1 MEQLPL
7 VSVIVP
13 VYNME
18 KYLAETLDSV
28 LTSDY
33 PNFEVIVMNDG
44 SKDSSLS
51 IAQEFATR
59 DKRVQVYSQPNAGV
73 CAARNHAISLASGEF
88 ILPFDADDIMCS
100 NFISD
105 AVKAIMADNE
115 IKVVRPKVEFMGE
128 RTGEWKL
135 APYSLNLLARKN
147 MIPICSLYRKK
158 DWEKSG
164 GYTKDITARE
174 DWIFWISVLKN
185 GGKVV
190 SLSRL
195 SMYYQIRKTSK
206 RITDRQQKKEIINYL
221 NKQHPDFFERELGG
235 PLHYQRTYSKLIN
248 KIYRVLHPRQAYV
261 HPNYQ
266 YLHDFIKTLPIHFRN
281 NNGKIIYKGRNELRE
296 FKTNDT
302 ELVVKAFRIPNIINR
317 IAYGLLRSSKAK
329 RSYAYAQML
338 QKSNIGTP
346 QPIGY
351 YTERNGFL
359 FGKSYYISLKS
370 ECPYTYYDLTKNDFI
385 NEDKILRAIART
397 TAAMHEHGYL
407 HKDYSRGN
415 ILFKESD
422 EEVKVE
428 IIDLNRIRFAKI
440 DMNTGCKNFERLPAT
455 PHMHHIMSE
464 EYAKVRGFD
473 AKKCYERMVFYR
485 KLQPDKIE
493 NLY

>member
-13 VYNME
+13 VYNMKE
-18 KYLAETLDSV
+18 YLAETLNSV

-33 PNFEVIVMNDG
+33 PNFEVIVMDDG

-51 IAQEFATR
+51 IAQEFAKQ
-59 DKRVQVYSQPNAGV
+59 DKRVQVYSQANAGV
-73 CAARNHAISLASGEF
+73 CTARNNAISLASGEF
-88 ILPFDADDIMCS
+88 ILPFDADDIMCP

-115 IKVVRPKVEFMGE
+115 IKVVRPKVDFLGE

-135 APYSLNLLARKN
+135 APYSINLLARKN
-147 MIPICSLYRKK
+147 MIPVCSLYRKK

-164 GYTKDITARE
+164 GYAKNITARE
-174 DWIFWISVLKN
+174 DWIFWVSILKD

-190 SLSRL
+190 TLPQL
-195 SMYYQIRKTSK
+195 SMYYRIRKTSK
-206 RITDRQQKKEIINYL
+206 RFTDRLQKKKVIDYL
-221 NKQHPDFFERELGG
+221 NYTFPEFFERELGG
-235 PLHYQRTYSKLIN
+235 PLRYQRTYSKLIN
-248 KIYRVLHPRQAYV
+248 KIYRVLHPRQVYI
-261 HPNYQ
+261 HPDYQ
-266 YLHDFIKTLPIHFRN
+266 YLQDFAKTLPIHFRN
-281 NNGKIIYKGRNELRE
+281 DNGKIIYKGRNELRE
-296 FKTNDT
+296 FKINDT
-302 ELVVKAFRIPNIINR
+302 ELVVKAFRTPNIINR

-329 RSYAYAQML
+329 RSYEYAQML
-338 QKSNIGTP
+338 QKNNIGTP

-359 FGKSYYISLKS
+359 FSKSYYISLKS
-370 ECPYTYYDLTKNDFI
+370 VCPYTYYDLMKNNFP
-385 NEDKILRAIART
+385 NEDKILQAIAHT

-415 ILFKESD
+415 ILFKESA
-422 EEVKVE
+422 EGVRVE
-428 IIDLNRIRFAKI
+428 IIDLNRIHFTQVNMK
-440 DMNTGCKNFERLPAT
+440 TGCKNFERLPAT
-455 PHMHHIMSE
+455 PHMHHIISE
-464 EYAKVRGFD
+464 EYAKARGFD
-473 AKKCYERMVFYR
+473 AKTCYELMVFFR

>member
-51 IAQEFATR
+51 IAQEFAKR

-195 SMYYQIRKTSK
+195 SMYYRIRKTSK
-206 RITDRQQKKEIINYL
+206 RITDRQQKK
-221 NKQHPDFFERELGG
+221 K
-235 PLHYQRTYSKLIN
+235 
-248 KIYRVLHPRQAYV
+248 
-261 HPNYQ
+261 
-266 YLHDFIKTLPIHFRN
+266 
-281 NNGKIIYKGRNELRE
+281 
-296 FKTNDT
+296 
-302 ELVVKAFRIPNIINR
+302 
-317 IAYGLLRSSKAK
+317 SST
-329 RSYAYAQML
+329 
-338 QKSNIGTP
+338 I
-346 QPIGY
+346 
-351 YTERNGFL
+351 
-359 FGKSYYISLKS
+359 
-370 ECPYTYYDLTKNDFI
+370 
-385 NEDKILRAIART
+385 
-397 TAAMHEHGYL
+397 
-407 HKDYSRGN
+407 
-415 ILFKESD
+415 
-422 EEVKVE
+422 
-428 IIDLNRIRFAKI
+428 
-440 DMNTGCKNFERLPAT
+440 
-455 PHMHHIMSE
+455 
-464 EYAKVRGFD
+464 
-473 AKKCYERMVFYR
+473 
-485 KLQPDKIE
+485 
-493 NLY
+493 

>member
-18 KYLAETLDSV
+18 KYLAETLDSII
-28 LTSDY
+28 TSDY
-33 PNFEVIVMNDG
+33 PNFEVIVMDDG

-51 IAQEFATR
+51 IAQKFAKR
-59 DKRVQVYSQPNAGV
+59 DKRVQVHSQPNAGA
-73 CAARNHAISLASGEF
+73 CAARNHAISLAQGIY
-88 ILPFDADDIMCS
+88 ILPVDADNRIS
-100 NFISD
+100 ASFISHAVTEIEKD
-105 AVKAIMADNE
+105 AD
-115 IKVVRPKVEFMGE
+115 IKVVCPRAQFIGDAD
-128 RTGEWKL
+128 GEWKL
-135 APYSLNLLARKN
+135 PPFSLKLLARKN
-147 MIPICSLYRKK
+147 MMDTCALYRKS
-158 DWEKSG
+158 DWEQTG
-164 GYTKDITARE
+164 GYCEEIIARE
-174 DWIFWISVLKN
+174 DWEFWISILKN

-190 SLSRL
+190 RL
-195 SMYYQIRKTSK
+195 PEIELYYRIRSGSK
-206 RITDRQQKKEIINYL
+206 RISDRKLKAHVIKTL
-221 NKQHPDFFERELGG
+221 NLRHPEFFERELGG
-235 PLHYQRTYSKLIN
+235 PLRYQRTYSKLIN

-296 FKTNDT
+296 FKINDT

-370 ECPYTYYDLTKNDFI
+370 ECPYTYYDLTKNNFP
-385 NEDKILRAIART
+385 NEDKILRAIAHT
-397 TAAMHEHGYL
+397 TAAMHERGYL

-415 ILFKESD
+415 ILFKESQ
-422 EEVKVE
+422 EGVKVE
-428 IIDLNRIRFAKI
+428 IIDLNRIHLTNI
-440 DMNTGCKNFERLPAT
+440 DMKTGCKNFERLPGKKAWWK
-455 PHMHHIMSE
+455 IMAE
-464 EYAKVRGFD
+464 VYANDRHFD
-473 AKKCYERMVFYR
+473 ANDCYQLICQYTAP
-485 KLQPDKIE
+485 K
-493 NLY
+493 